1 MNVQQD
7 SADVDDD
14 RLPSNNRRSWFPKI
28 RWRLILAFLCIT
40 GDILSWTIRA
50 EFFQGIEKIYNK
62 PIFIS
67 YVVHS
72 SYVLFFLAWLV
83 LRYFPLVIKSRKL
96 KPSFYSFKYY
106 LLISFFFTIVIFAF
120 NYTWYLSLP
129 RTEVAANTAIYE
141 SATAFVF
148 LISVPILGERVTL
161 VKVLSLSISIV
172 GVCLISVFPS
182 GSATNHTM
190 INYTNISNL
199 TTPTDSTISESTLGY
214 FLVILSTIL
223 YSLYEVLYKRFATNP
238 KDTAPILNTVRML
251 GLIGIWYII
260 IIAPFIII
268 AHFTGLEKFEL
279 PSLDIALL
287 ILLNSVL
294 DCFSNILILIG
305 IVLSSPLFIS
315 MGALLALPT
324 SMLADFIFHN
334 ILMSYLSIL
343 GSVLI
348 LMGFLGFII
357 STLIQDY
364 TDKNTEKS
372 RCFSLKRGW
381 KLKHYLLL
389 YSTGWRPTVVQ
400 KRGELLLDNSVCIS

>member
-1 MNVQQD
+1 MDIQQD
-7 SADVDDD
+7 SPDIEDNK
-14 RLPSNNRRSWFPKI
+14 LPSSNISSWIHKI
-28 RWRLILAFLCIT
+28 KWRLVIAFLCIA
-40 GDILSWTIRA
+40 GDIVSWTIRA

-72 SYVLFFLAWLV
+72 SYLFFLLAWLV

-96 KPSFYSFKYY
+96 QPSFYSFKYY

-129 RTEVAANTAIYE
+129 RTEVSTNTAIYE

-161 VKVLSLSISIV
+161 VKVLSLIISIG
-172 GVCLISVFPS
+172 GVCLISLSPS
-182 GSATNHTM
+182 GSATNHTI
-190 INYTNISNL
+190 INFTNLSNI
-199 TTPTDSTISESTLGY
+199 TTLNDSIISESTLGY
-214 FLVILSTIL
+214 FLVVLSTII
-223 YSLYEVLYKRFATNP
+223 YSLYEVLYKRFATSP
-238 KDTAPILNTVRML
+238 KDTAPIVNTIRIL

-260 IIAPFIII
+260 LVAPFLII
-268 AHFTGLEKFEL
+268 AHFTGLERFEL
-279 PSLDIALL
+279 PSLNVALE

-294 DCFSNILILIG
+294 DSFSNILILIG

-324 SMLADFIFHN
+324 SMLADYIFHN

-343 GSVLI
+343 GSVFI
-348 LMGFLGFII
+348 LMGFLGFMI

-372 RCFSLKRGW
+372 KCFSLKKGW

-389 YSTGWRPTVVQ
+389 YSTGWYPIVVQ
-400 KRGELLLDNSVCIS
+400 ERGEPLLDSI

>member
-1 MNVQQD
+1 MNIQQD
-7 SADVDDD
+7 TSDIENYKF
-14 RLPSNNRRSWFPKI
+14 PSRTIRSLIFKI
-28 RWRLILAFLCIT
+28 RWRLILAFLCIS

-72 SYVLFFLAWLV
+72 SYIFFFLVWLV
-83 LRYFPLVIKSRKL
+83 LRYFPLVIKSRRL
-96 KPSFYSFKYY
+96 QPSFYSFKYY

-129 RTEVAANTAIYE
+129 LTEVSANTAIYE

-148 LISVPILGERVTL
+148 IISVPLLGERVTL
-161 VKVLSLSISIV
+161 VKVLSLFISIV
-172 GVCLISVFPS
+172 GVCLISLIPG
-182 GSATNHTM
+182 GSATNHTI
-190 INYTNISNL
+190 INNTNLSNI

-214 FLVILSTIL
+214 FLVIISTIT
-223 YSLYEVLYKRFATNP
+223 YSLYEVLYKRFATSP
-238 KDTAPILNTVRML
+238 KDTAPILNTIRML
-251 GLIGIWYII
+251 GLIGIWYIFLV
-260 IIAPFIII
+260 APFLII
-268 AHFTGLEKFEL
+268 AHFTGLERFEL
-279 PSLDIALL
+279 PSINIAFL

-294 DCFSNILILIG
+294 DSFSNILILIG

-334 ILMSYLSIL
+334 ILMSYFAIL
-343 GSVLI
+343 GSVFI
-348 LMGFLGFII
+348 LMGFIGFII

-364 TDKNTEKS
+364 TEINTEKS
-372 RCFSLKRGW
+372 KCFSLKRGW
-381 KLKHYLLL
+381 NLKHYLLL
-389 YSTGWRPTVVQ
+389 YSTGWYPTVVQ
-400 KRGELLLDNSVCIS
+400 EREPLLDST